1 VPGILSGGPL
11 PGRSHDGVRTS
22 GNASQGTTGRAGE
35 DEVAN
40 IFTDIWQM
48 EDLRKRVLFTLG
60 ILAVYR
66 LGVFIPAPGIDR
78 VVLGDWFQQQSNS
91 LFGLYNMFSGGALE
105 QFSVFTLGVM
115 PYVTASIIMQLLAE
129 MMPALKRIKDEGQA
143 GRNKI
148 TQYTRYLTILIA
160 CVQSLAMATSMEG
173 MRVDANNVVIEAG
186 WGFRLLAM
194 VSMAAGSCFIMWLG
208 EQIGER
214 GVGNGVSIIIAAGIC
229 ARVPSG
235 AAQLFQLVQLG
246 EMNLLEVSLLLLFMF
261 GVIYAIVFVERG
273 QRRIPLQYAKRV
285 LGRRVYEGQTTYLP
299 LKINIAGVIPPI
311 FASSLLMFPSTIG
324 QFYESS
330 TLQWLSGAFYP
341 GRWLY
346 NVVFLVMIV
355 FFSYFYTAITF
366 NPEDVAE
373 NLKKQG
379 GYIPRVRPGKETA
392 TYLDWLLTRLT
403 AGGSV
408 YLAAICIMPTLL
420 VANRVPIGFGGTGL
434 LIIVGVALDTVAQIE
449 AQLSTRH
456 YDGVVATKGSRIR
469 GRRQQVG
476 GSGPL

>member
-1 VPGILSGGPL
+1 MS
-11 PGRSHDGVRTS
+11 
-22 GNASQGTTGRAGE
+22 
-35 DEVAN
+35 N
-40 IFTDIWQM
+40 IFSSIWGM
-48 EDLRKRVLFTLG
+48 EELRKRVLFTIG

-66 LGVFIPAPGIDR
+66 MGIFIPAPGIDR
-78 VVLGDWFQQQSNS
+78 IVLGDWFNQQANS

-129 MMPALKRIKDEGQA
+129 MLPALKRVKDEGQT
-143 GRNKI
+143 GRNRI
-148 TQYTRYLTILIA
+148 TQYTRYLTIVIA
-160 CVQSLAMATSMEG
+160 MVQSFVMASSMEQ
-173 MRVDANNVVIEAG
+173 MRVGANNVVLDPG

-194 VSMAAGSCFIMWLG
+194 LTMTSGSCLIMWLG
-208 EQIGER
+208 EQIVER
-214 GVGNGVSIIIAAGIC
+214 GVGNGTSVIIGAGIV
-229 ARVPSG
+229 AGAPAG
-235 AAQLFQLVQLG
+235 AAQLISLVNLG
-246 EMNLLEVSLLLLFMF
+246 EMTPLTVTLLMAFMF
-261 GVIYAIVFVERG
+261 GVVYAIVYVERG

-299 LKINIAGVIPPI
+299 LKVNIAGVVPPI

-324 QFYESS
+324 QFYDSAM
-330 TLQWLSGAFYP
+330 LQWLSGAFYP

-346 NVVFLVMIV
+346 NVVYILMIV

-392 TYLDWLLTRLT
+392 AYLDWMLTRLT
-403 AGGSV
+403 AGGAL
-408 YLAAICIMPTLL
+408 YLAAVCVLPSML
-420 VANRVPIGFGGTGL
+420 VTQMKVPFYFGGTGL
-434 LIIVGVALDTVAQIE
+434 LIVVGVALDTVAQIE

-456 YDGVVATKGSRIR
+456 YDGVVATKGARIK

-476 GSGPL
+476 GSTGSL